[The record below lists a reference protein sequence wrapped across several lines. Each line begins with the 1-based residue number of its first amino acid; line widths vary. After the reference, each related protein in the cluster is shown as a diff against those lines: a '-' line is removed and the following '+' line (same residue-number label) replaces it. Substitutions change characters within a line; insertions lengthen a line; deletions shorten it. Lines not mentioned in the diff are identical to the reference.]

1 MSNTIHNI
9 QARQIRNTT
18 LVSQN
23 NKYGATIGWNIFEET
38 GILSQGYITHD
49 IFFPKNQKS

>member
-18 LVSQN
+18 LVSQ

-38 GILSQGYITHD
+38 GILSQGYITHN

>member
-1 MSNTIHNI
+1 MSNTIRNI

-23 NKYGATIGWNIFEET
+23 KHGATIGWNIFEET